1 MNGAESLIKTLVK
14 NNVNVCFANPGTSE
28 MHFVAALDA
37 VPQMRGVLGL
47 FEGVCSG
54 AADAYYR
61 MTGKPACTLMHCG
74 PGMANGIANL
84 HNAWRAQSGMV
95 NIVGDHASFHLQHDA
110 PLTTDIVSLAKPF
123 SGWIRSSASASAI
136 SQDAADAITVA
147 RGMPGQIATL
157 ILPADTAWT
166 EASGELIESKDPV
179 SPQFSEARALEI
191 AGLLEN
197 DGPTLLLLSGLAAI
211 NEGLELASRI
221 AEKTGAQLMT
231 NRPTARLQRGAG
243 RPVLDALAYPVPDA
257 LKQLGSFKTIILV
270 GTEEPVSFFGYP
282 NSPSRLAPEGAK
294 VVQLASADENVL
306 AALEYLAEELDAQTS
321 GERYKLALPDLP
333 YGDLTLDKVF
343 QSVAALMPD
352 ETIMVNE
359 AITSFRGAALATA
372 RPHDVLQGT
381 GGAIGHG
388 LPESVGAAVACPDR
402 KVLCLQADGSAM
414 YTIQGLWSMA
424 RENLD
429 VVTVLFNNR
438 AYRILQGEMTKVG
451 AMKKG
456 QTADQLLNLDNP
468 VLDFVSIAQGM
479 GVEAS
484 RALSADAFNDQLA
497 AALTKQGPHLIE
509 IMV

>member
-14 NNVNVCFANPGTSE
+14 NSVNVCFANPGTSE
-28 MHFVAALDA
+28 MHFVAALDS
-37 VPQMRGVLGL
+37 VPEMRGVLGL
-47 FEGVCSG
+47 FEGVCTG

-84 HNAWRAQSGMV
+84 HNAWRAKTGMV
-95 NIVGDHASFHLQHDA
+95 NIVGDHASFHLQYDA

-123 SGWIRSSASASAI
+123 SGWIRSSDSAKTI
-136 SQDAADAITVA
+136 SQDAAEAITVA

-166 EASGELIESKDPV
+166 EASSNLVIAKEPELPGFD
-179 SPQFSEARALEI
+179 EATALEI
-191 AGLLEN
+191 AQLLKKGE
-197 DGPTLLLLSGLAAI
+197 PTLLLMSGQALLH
-211 NEGLELASRI
+211 EGLELASRI
-221 AEKTGAQLMT
+221 AKKTGAKLMS
-231 NRPTARLQRGAG
+231 NRPSPRLQRGAG
-243 RPVLDALAYPVPDA
+243 RPVLDSLAYPVADA
-257 LKQLGSFKTIILV
+257 VEQLKAFKTIILI
-270 GTEEPVSFFGYP
+270 GTEQPVSFFGYP
-282 NSPSRLAPEGAK
+282 NSPSRLATEDAQLI
-294 VVQLASADENVL
+294 QLASAHENVL
-306 AALEYLAEELDAQTS
+306 AALEFLAEELGAVSS
-321 GERYKLALPDLP
+321 GERYSLNLPDLP
-333 YGDLTLDKVF
+333 TGELNLDKVF
-343 QSVAALMPD
+343 QSVAALLP
-352 ETIMVNE
+352 ENAILVNE

-402 KVLCLQADGSAM
+402 KVVCLQADGSAM
-414 YTIQGLWSMA
+414 YTIQALWTMA
-424 RENLD
+424 RERLD

-451 AMKKG
+451 ATKRG

-468 VLDFVSIAQGM
+468 VLDFVSLANGM

-484 RALSADAFNDQLA
+484 RALTADDFNKQLA
-497 AALTKQGPHLIE
+497 GAIAKKGPHLIE